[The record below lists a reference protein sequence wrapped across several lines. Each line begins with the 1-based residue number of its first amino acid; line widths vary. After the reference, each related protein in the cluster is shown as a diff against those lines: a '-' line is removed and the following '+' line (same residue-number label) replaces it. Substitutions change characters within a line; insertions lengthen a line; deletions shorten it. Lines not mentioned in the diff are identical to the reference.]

1 MKKMKKKKKKMKIQ
15 KNMMM
20 KKKKKINFSF
30 IFFIFLKKNFI
41 TLFLLINSKFY
52 LNFSTNFLKQE
63 SYILDIIF
71 FDKLKYNELFIF
83 FN

>member
-1 MKKMKKKKKKMKIQ
+1 MKKVKKKKKKMMIMKKVKKKMKIQ
-15 KNMMM
+15 KKLMR

-41 TLFLLINSKFY
+41 TLFLLIDSKLY

-71 FDKLKYNELFIF
+71 F
-83 FN
+83 